1 MVISVALLVGA
12 GFALFAFG
20 AARPDTSAGD
30 TPASGQP
37 VVAVEPLKIDL
48 GTVAM
53 SSGVAER
60 TFAVKNTGDGS
71 LRVTGLQTSCM
82 CTSAQLEVGSE
93 KSAVFGMAGGGGGH
107 GGSGAAP
114 RSWAMEVPAGGEGTL
129 HVFYD
134 PNAHGPA
141 GVGPFERVVL
151 FNTDDPAQERV
162 EVSIRGVVVP

>member
-12 GFALFAFG
+12 GLALFAFG

-93 KSAVFGMAGGGGGH
+93 KSAVFGMAGGGGGQEASARH
-107 GGSGAAP
+107 QFDTAAP
-114 RSWAMEVPAGGEGTL
+114 ARWRRYS
-129 HVFYD
+129 
-134 PNAHGPA
+134 
-141 GVGPFERVVL
+141 
-151 FNTDDPAQERV
+151 
-162 EVSIRGVVVP
+162 